1 MESAREEYLVT
12 QVMTAT
18 PQKLQL
24 MLIDAAIRSARQAQ
38 ENWQHERD
46 EEAGECLLKSQ
57 QIVTQLIAGLDSSKQ
72 PELVR
77 QVAGIYMFIFRA
89 LVFAHLRHD
98 EDQLNDALQILES
111 ERETWKQVCEQNP
124 DAPARPQAEEA
135 AVTDSAASPDA
146 TTSLD
151 LSSSANPPA
160 KPTPPSLYGGG
171 FDSAGG
177 SESFTSFE
185 A

>member
-1 MESAREEYLVT
+1 MESAHDEYLVT

-24 MLIDAAIRSARQAQ
+24 MLIDAAIRSVRQAQ
-38 ENWQHERD
+38 ENWKHQRD
-46 EEAGECLLKSQ
+46 EEAGEHLMKGQ
-57 QIVTQLIAGLDSSKQ
+57 QIVTQLISGLEHEQQ

-89 LVFAHLRHD
+89 LVFAQLRKD

-111 ERETWKQVCEQNP
+111 EQETWRMVCEQNP
-124 DAPARPQAEEA
+124 EAMRKLPDGNACANNAPPRKNFGSR
-135 AVTDSAASPDA
+135 TA
-146 TTSLD
+146 TSSL
-151 LSSSANPPA
+151 
-160 KPTPPSLYGGG
+160 PSTYGAG

-177 SESFTSFE
+177 AESFTSFE

>member
-1 MESAREEYLVT
+1 MESARDEYLVT

-38 ENWQHERD
+38 DHWQHERD

-98 EDQLNDALQILES
+98 VEQLNEALQILES

-124 DAPARPQAEEA
+124 EALAKPQEEAPAETAGLP
-135 AVTDSAASPDA
+135 AVSA
-146 TTSLD
+146 
-151 LSSSANPPA
+151 PPA
-160 KPTPPSLYGGG
+160 ATSPANAPSHSPYGGG

>member
-1 MESAREEYLVT
+1 MESARNEYLVT

-38 ENWQHERD
+38 NHWKHDRE
-46 EEAGECLLKSQ
+46 EEAGECLLKCQ
-57 QIVTQLIAGLDSSKQ
+57 QIVTQLITGLDSEQQ

-77 QVAGIYMFIFRA
+77 QVAGIYMFIFRG
-89 LVFAHLRHD
+89 LVFAHLRRD
-98 EDQLNDALQILES
+98 EDQLNDALLILES
-111 ERETWKQVCEQNP
+111 ERETWRLFCEQNP
-124 DAPARPQAEEA
+124 ESSRKPEDEFTRSTPLPHSKP
-135 AVTDSAASPDA
+135 TDSASA
-146 TTSLD
+146 T
-151 LSSSANPPA
+151 NPLP
-160 KPTPPSLYGGG
+160 PTYGSG

>member
-1 MESAREEYLVT
+1 MESARDEYLVT

-38 ENWQHERD
+38 DNWQNDRD

-57 QIVTQLIAGLDSSKQ
+57 QIVTQLIAGLDSNKD

-98 EDQLNDALQILES
+98 ENQLIEALQILES
-111 ERETWKQVCEQNP
+111 ERETWKLFCEQNP
-124 DAPARPQAEEA
+124 DSLHKPQSATQDAAQLSVESTSDANAP
-135 AVTDSAASPDA
+135 SSPK
-146 TTSLD
+146 S
-151 LSSSANPPA
+151 
-160 KPTPPSLYGGG
+160 TPPLYGG
-171 FDSAGG
+171 DLDAAGG

>member
-1 MESAREEYLVT
+1 MESARDEYLVT

-24 MLIDAAIRSARQAQ
+24 MLLDAAIRSVRQAQ
-38 ENWQHERD
+38 NHWQHQRD

-57 QIVTQLIAGLDSSKQ
+57 QIVTQLIAGLNQEQQ

-89 LVFAHLRHD
+89 LVFAHLRRD
-98 EDQLNDALQILES
+98 EDQLSDALKILVS
-111 ERETWKQVCEQNP
+111 ERETWQMVCEQNP
-124 DAPARPQAEEA
+124 GRIGKSDENTERSAPPPPMKSQGIDSKAAAR
-135 AVTDSAASPDA
+135 
-146 TTSLD
+146 SL
-151 LSSSANPPA
+151 PP
-160 KPTPPSLYGGG
+160 TYGAG
-171 FDSAGG
+171 FDSSG
-177 SESFTSFE
+177 SADSFTSFE